1 MRYHERV
8 SFRGTDSTA
17 CGNIIEVHSPPLRLE
32 GDVTAPAVTEPDAR
46 EPGARDERRPQ
57 PQPDFLAVY
66 EELFPFVWRLARRL
80 GVQEASLDDVCQEVF
95 VVVHNR
101 LHDFEGRSSIKTW
114 VYGIANNVVLTHR
127 RSTRRKDVHRAEVDP
142 ESVIDRAAGP
152 LDAASS
158 AQAARIAHA
167 LLSQL
172 SDEKRTMLV
181 LVELEEMSVPEAA
194 EAVQTNLNTAYG
206 RLRAAR
212 AEFAAAVARFH
223 AKERRRT

>member
-1 MRYHERV
+1 V
-8 SFRGTDSTA
+8 SFRGTDSA
-17 CGNIIEVHSPPLRLE
+17 ASGNIIEVHSPPLRLE
-32 GDVTAPAVTEPDAR
+32 GDVSAPVFAEREPEPREPDPQD
-46 EPGARDERRPQ
+46 EPRP
-57 PQPDFLAVY
+57 PPDFLAVY

-80 GVQEASLDDVCQEVF
+80 GVQDASLDDVCQEVF

-101 LHDFEGRSSIKTW
+101 LDRFEGRSSIKTW

-127 RSTRRKDVHRAEVDP
+127 RSTRRKDAHRAEVDP
-142 ESVIDRAAGP
+142 ESVIDLAPGP
-152 LDAASS
+152 LDAASG

-172 SDEKRTMLV
+172 SDDKRTMLV

-223 AKERRRT
+223 AKERRRK